1 MIPVWRETT
10 LVFLY
15 SKLEGEQGMDWDW
28 ERILVGILITAGIPV
43 VGYLIAA
50 GSQCLTQVLK
60 KKKAEARAADKQVLV
75 IAFEAAE
82 KALEAVTKATI
93 GKIESTSAAELREK
107 VKAGDSEF
115 AELQALSKVALE
127 EILLQLQ
134 PEIKTTLLQCIGD
147 LDAYIANQI
156 ETLLPGVKADYAKA
170 KAVQGIAVKINIDGD
185 KDKILDEM
193 DKVNVEVVQEA

>member
-1 MIPVWRETT
+1 M
-10 LVFLY
+10 
-15 SKLEGEQGMDWDW
+15 DW
-28 ERILVGILITAGIPV
+28 ERIIVGILITAGIPV
-43 VGYLIAA
+43 AGYLIAT
-50 GSQCLTQVLK
+50 GSQCLREVLK
-60 KKKAEARAADKQVLV
+60 KKKAEARAADKQVLM

-82 KALEAVTKATI
+82 KALEAVTKATV

-115 AELQALSKVALE
+115 AELQALSKVALD
-127 EILLQLQ
+127 EILKQLQ

-147 LDAYIANQI
+147 LDAYVINQI

-193 DKVNVEVVQEA
+193 DKVNGEVVQEA